1 MNVNRNPNSISGFG
15 DSVIRESQKYGLP
28 VTIAVMAILSIG
40 IGYLIYSPLILDTW
54 SISGWYESSDAYRQ
68 KVIQKETE
76 NKKTENLLAGEDQ
89 FRAQYDKIV
98 RLYEEAKPLLPE
110 ETEISEVL
118 GQVESAA
125 QRNGVTLT
133 GLSAVKE
140 SVKSARAEKLYERE
154 IPALVTGTYPQVVRF
169 FTDISRMERILV
181 VRDYSI
187 MSMKDSVSAGFT
199 LIAFHAPPPGE
210 KPKTQ
215 APANPN
221 TPPAAAAANPNSEVK
236 N

>member
-1 MNVNRNPNSISGFG
+1 MSVNRNPNSLSGFG
-15 DSVIRESQKYGLP
+15 DSVVYESQKYGTA
-28 VTIAVMAILSIG
+28 VTLLVMTILSVG
-40 IGYLIYSPLILDTW
+40 VGYLIYSPLILDAY
-54 SISGWYESSDAYRQ
+54 SLSGWYESNAAYRQ
-68 KVIQKETE
+68 KIVQKEIE
-76 NKKTENLLAGEDQ
+76 NKKTESLLAGEDQ
-89 FRAQYDKIV
+89 FRAKFDKIV

-118 GQVESAA
+118 GQVETAA

-154 IPALVTGTYPQVVRF
+154 IPALVTGAYPQVVKF

-187 MSMKDSVSAGFT
+187 ISMKDNVSAGFT
-199 LIAFHAPPPGE
+199 LIAYHAPPPAE
-210 KPKTQ
+210 KPKIQ
-215 APANPN
+215 NPAVSLN
-221 TPPAAAAANPNSEVK
+221 TEIK
-236 N
+236 R

>member
-1 MNVNRNPNSISGFG
+1 MNVNKNPNSLSGFG
-15 DSVIRESQKYGLP
+15 DSLVQESQKYGLP
-28 VTIAVMAILSIG
+28 VTMLVMAIVSFG
-40 IGYLIYSPLILDTW
+40 IGYLIYSPIVLDAW
-54 SISGWYESSDAYRQ
+54 SISGWYDASEAYRQ
-68 KVIQKETE
+68 KIIQKETE
-76 NKKTENLLAGEDQ
+76 NKKTENLLAGEEQ

-98 RLYEEAKPLLPE
+98 KLYEEAKPLLPE

-118 GQVESAA
+118 GQVEAAA
-125 QRNGVTLT
+125 QRNNVTLT

-154 IPALVTGTYPQVVRF
+154 IPALVTGSYPQVVKF

-210 KPKTQ
+210 KPKVQTP

-221 TPPAAAAANPNSEVK
+221 TEVK
-236 N
+236 K

>member
-1 MNVNRNPNSISGFG
+1 MNVNRNSNSLSGFG
-15 DSVIRESQKYGLP
+15 DSLVKESQKYGLP
-28 VTIAVMAILSIG
+28 VTVLVMTILSVG

-54 SISGWYESSDAYRQ
+54 SISGWSESSQAYRQ
-68 KVIQKETE
+68 QILQKEIE

-89 FRAQYDKIV
+89 FRAKFDKIV
-98 RLYEEAKPLLPE
+98 KLYEEAKPLLPE

-118 GQVESAA
+118 GQVETAA

-154 IPALVTGTYPQVVRF
+154 IPALVTGSYPQVVKF

-187 MSMKDSVSAGFT
+187 ISMKDNVSAGFT
-199 LIAFHAPPPGE
+199 LIAFHAPPPAE
-210 KPKTQ
+210 KPKIQ
-215 APANPN
+215 GRVASLN
-221 TPPAAAAANPNSEVK
+221 TEVTK
-236 N
+236 

>member
-1 MNVNRNPNSISGFG
+1 MSVNRNPNSGSGFS
-15 DSVIRESQKYGLP
+15 DSLVKESQKYGLP
-28 VTIAVMAILSIG
+28 VTMLVMAILSFG
-40 IGYLIYSPLILDTW
+40 IGYLIYSPLILDNW
-54 SISGWYESSDAYRQ
+54 SISGWYESSAAYRQ
-68 KVIQKETE
+68 KIIQKETE

-118 GQVESAA
+118 GQVEAAA

-154 IPALVTGTYPQVVRF
+154 IPALVTGSYPQVVKF

-187 MSMKDSVSAGFT
+187 MSMKSTVSAGFT
-199 LIAFHAPPPGE
+199 LIAFHAPPPTE
-210 KPKTQ
+210 KPKTAPAANPNPQ
-215 APANPN
+215 APAANPN
-221 TPPAAAAANPNSEVK
+221 TEVTK
-236 N
+236 

>member
-1 MNVNRNPNSISGFG
+1 MNVNRNPNSLSGFG
-15 DSVIRESQKYGLP
+15 DSLLQESQKYGMP
-28 VTIAVMAILSIG
+28 VTLLVMAVLSFG

-54 SISGWYESSDAYRQ
+54 SISGWYESSEAYRQ

-76 NKKTENLLAGEDQ
+76 NKKTENLLAGEEQ
-89 FRAQYDKIV
+89 FKVQYDKIV
-98 RLYEEAKPLLPE
+98 KLYEEAKPLLPE

-118 GQVESAA
+118 GQVEAAA
-125 QRNGVTLT
+125 QRNGVVLT

-154 IPALVTGTYPQVVRF
+154 IPALVSGPYPQVVKF

-187 MSMKDSVSAGFT
+187 MSMKDGVSAGFT

-210 KPKTQ
+210 KPKSQTPATNPPAA
-215 APANPN
+215 APAANPN
-221 TPPAAAAANPNSEVK
+221 TEVK